1 MRSEKGKATTDDEYR
16 PILIAADIRK
26 LRAGESVV
34 IDTRKHLHVSIVA
47 HAEQVVVLVDE
58 TGDAQFSNI
67 DGVAAG
73 LGGEAVGGGMLI
85 IASECP
91 GAFDVVHARHHTI
104 RSSRRWIGS
113 RVRALGRDPV
123 IGTAQTECPGVIE
136 CCRDAPAERIRF
148 GNRWILKTV
157 RGAPGV
163 RIRQPGR
170 QVDSVGPVVPDHGG
184 LDDVAEYAGTDGV
197 LEPACGR
204 TRVPGELES
213 ARYVCG
219 RCVGDGTVKAADGP
233 RTQIDQFK

>member
-16 PILIAADIRK
+16 PILIGADIRK
-26 LRAGESVV
+26 LRAAESVV
-34 IDTRKHLHVSIVA
+34 IDTRKQLHVSIVA

-91 GAFDVVHARHHTI
+91 GAFDVVHAPHHTI

-113 RVRALGRDPV
+113 RVRALGREPV

-136 CCRDAPAERIRF
+136 CRRDTPAERIRF
-148 GNRWILKTV
+148 GNRWIVKTA
-157 RGAPGV
+157 RSAPGV
-163 RIRQPGR
+163 RIGQSGR
-170 QVDSVGPVVPDHGG
+170 QVDSVRPVGPDHSG
-184 LDDVAEYAGTDGV
+184 LDDVAEYAGADSV
-197 LEPACGR
+197 FEPTGR
-204 TRVPGELES
+204 RSPGLRAVES
-213 ARYVCG
+213 APNFRGWVG
-219 RCVGDGTVKAADGP
+219 RRRPAKTPP
-233 RTQIDQFK
+233 RNRRQAH